1 MRTIVAA
8 VVMATTLGAVSTADA
23 VTKRPVRPVAFSAEA
38 EFGQAVPILR
48 HGPMTLFLLC
58 DNGLTRAGTG
68 EPIDVA
74 SLFVR
79 SKMDDMLVTGERNRP
94 VPGRSPEIGR
104 AREQGIE
111 VAGEIGM
118 GK

>member
-23 VTKRPVRPVAFSAEA
+23 VTKRPVRPGAFSAEA
-38 EFGQAVPILR
+38 EFGRAVPILR

-79 SKMDDMLVTGERNRP
+79 SKMDDMLVLTII
-94 VPGRSPEIGR
+94 S
-104 AREQGIE
+104 
-111 VAGEIGM
+111 
-118 GK
+118 